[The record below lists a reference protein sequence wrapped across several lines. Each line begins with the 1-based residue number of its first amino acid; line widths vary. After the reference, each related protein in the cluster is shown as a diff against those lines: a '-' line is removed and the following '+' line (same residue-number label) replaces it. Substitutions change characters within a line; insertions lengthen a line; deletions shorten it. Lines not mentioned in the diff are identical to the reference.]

1 MTDDELAVNGFSESV
16 HRIQAACNQVKSSAS
31 FSLKVFLIFA
41 SYDYLGHYQVKTSLI
56 LRTIIAIF
64 SAV

>member
-16 HRIQAACNQVKSSAS
+16 HRIQAACNQVKTSTS

-41 SYDYLGHYQVKTSLI
+41 ACHYL
-56 LRTIIAIF
+56 
-64 SAV
+64 